1 MYAATAAQS
10 SHKGCDDAVEDPGGA
25 CSYTLTNHQPPTR
38 PSDRQVQ
45 QASKQASKQA
55 PNPSTQPTDQSRKQA
70 IKQLNP
76 SIQSTNQ

>member
-55 PNPSTQPTDQSRKQA
+55 STQP
-70 IKQLNP
+70 INP
-76 SIQSTNQ
+76 TN